1 MRPRTVDLLRIRD
14 GEPVDAN
21 VRAAV
26 EADPALLAE
35 LGRLTSV
42 RRELEAL
49 PTLAPPPAAWPAIES
64 RLAELRVT
72 RPATG
77 TYWLLR
83 AGLAVCV
90 AIAAIAMLLHVRST
104 PSSAPPATIV
114 GHPAASGATPVAGT
128 ATYASLVEQS
138 ARLERALDGLGP
150 RSPIV
155 RVGTAAT
162 IADLENSIDAIDTR
176 LMFAGQLGLDVA
188 DREALHRRRVAV
200 MNALW
205 QVRYADQ
212 MRYIDATLDS
222 EPRRFGY

>member
-21 VRAAV
+21 VRSAV

-35 LGRLTSV
+35 LGRLTRV

-49 PTLAPPPAAWPAIES
+49 PAFAPPPGAWPAIES
-64 RLAELRVT
+64 RLAEQRVT
-72 RPATG
+72 RPAAG
-77 TYWLLR
+77 AYWLLG
-83 AGLAVCV
+83 AGLAACI
-90 AIAAIAMLLHVRST
+90 AIAAIAVLPHVRPDT
-104 PSSAPPATIV
+104 SSAPPATIV
-114 GHPAASGATPVAGT
+114 GNPAASRATPVTGS

-162 IADLENSIDAIDTR
+162 IADLESSIDAIDTR
-176 LMFAGQLGLDVA
+176 LMFAGQLGLDGA

-212 MRYIDATLDS
+212 MRYVDAAFDNN
-222 EPRRFGY
+222 PRRFGY

>member
-26 EADPALLAE
+26 ETDPALIAE
-35 LGRLTSV
+35 LGRLTDV

-49 PTLAPPPAAWPAIES
+49 PAFAPPPDAWPAIES
-64 RLAELRVT
+64 RLAQLRAT
-72 RPATG
+72 RPAPG

-83 AGLAVCV
+83 ASLAVCV
-90 AIAAIAMLLHVRST
+90 AVATLAFVLHIRPV
-104 PSSAPPATIV
+104 APPVTIV
-114 GHPAASGATPVAGT
+114 GNPAAARATPVTGT
-128 ATYASLVEQS
+128 AAYASLVQQS

-155 RVGTAAT
+155 RVGTATT
-162 IADLENSIDAIDTR
+162 IADLESSIAAIDTR
-176 LMFAGQLGLDVA
+176 LMFAGQLGLDRA
-188 DREALHRRRVAV
+188 DRESLHRQRVEI

-212 MRYIDATLDS
+212 MRYVNATHDS
-222 EPRRFGY
+222 DLRRFGY